1 MRALLCSCKH
11 RLTASNNE
19 ELFRAVVNHLDE
31 YHPVMTPSEDRIREV
46 VAAHSYEY
54 NEVVLVGADPEEEF
68 GIDPY

>member
-1 MRALLCSCKH
+1 MRALFCSCKH
-11 RLTASNNE
+11 RLTASNDE

-31 YHPVMTPSEDRIREV
+31 CHPVTTLSEDRIREV

-54 NEVVLVGADPEEEF
+54 NEVILVGADPEEEF

>member
-11 RLTASNNE
+11 RLTASNDE
-19 ELFRAVVNHLDE
+19 ELFRAVVNHVDE
-31 YHPVMTPSEDRIREV
+31 YHPVMALSEDRIREV

-54 NEVVLVGADPEEEF
+54 NEVTLVGADPEEEF

>member
-19 ELFRAVVNHLDE
+19 ELFGAVLNHLDE
-31 YHPVMTPSEDRIREV
+31 CHPAMTLTQEQIREV
-46 VAAHSYEY
+46 VAAHSYEF
-54 NEVVLVGADPEEEF
+54 NEVVLVGADPQEEF

>member
-11 RLTASNNE
+11 RLTASNDE
-19 ELFRAVVNHLDE
+19 ELFRAVLNHLGE
-31 YHPVMTPSEDRIREV
+31 SHPAMTLSEDQVREV

-54 NEVVLVGADPEEEF
+54 NEVVLVGANPEEEF